1 MDYLI
6 VFFGGGVGAALRHA
20 VNRASLTWLGVDFPG
35 TMFVNVLGS
44 LFMGV
49 LAQFLLGRSGEM
61 QEWRLFL
68 ATGVLGGFTTF
79 SAFSL
84 DAAGM
89 WQRGDYLTCAAYA
102 VGSVLL
108 SIAALLAGMAAV
120 RAAYSG

>member
-1 MDYLI
+1 
-6 VFFGGGVGAALRHA
+6 
-20 VNRASLTWLGVDFPG
+20 
-35 TMFVNVLGS
+35 MFVNILGS
-44 LFMGV
+44 MFMGV
-49 LAQFLLGRSGEM
+49 LAQILLAKIAGTD
-61 QEWRLFL
+61 QWRLFL

-84 DAAGM
+84 DAAVI
-89 WQRGDYLTCAAYA
+89 WERGDHLTCAAYA